1 MLSFQA
7 CIECHE
13 KYSLDQIIYRCACG
27 GLIEVSHQAIPPLEK
42 GGLGGILGDSGVWR
56 FKNAVLSVPENEIIS
71 HPEGNTRLYQR
82 EVLSRWAGLANLL
95 LKHEGENPT
104 GSFKDRGMTVA
115 VTQANRLGQK
125 ALACASTGN
134 TSASLASYGAQA
146 GLKTIVFLPAGK
158 VAPGKLAQ
166 ALAYGAELSEV
177 EGDFDTAMEQV
188 QAASREQ
195 GLYLVNSINPFR
207 LEGQKTIIWELFS
220 QLDWNPPD
228 WIVVPG
234 GNLGNTS
241 AFGKAIREAFEWGW
255 IKKRPRIAVIQA
267 EGANP
272 FCTSFKNGFR
282 ELKPVKAHTRASA
295 INIGHPVNYPKAV
308 RVIEELNGLVEEV
321 SDTQIMEAK
330 GQIDR
335 CGIGC
340 EPASAATLAGAR
352 KLVNAGSI
360 KPNEQ
365 VVLIL
370 TGNLL
375 KDP

>member
-1 MLSFQA
+1 MLSFQT
-7 CIECHE
+7 CIQCSE
-13 KYSLDQIIYRCACG
+13 KFSLDQIVYRCGCG
-27 GLIEVSHQAIPPLEK
+27 GLIEVKHPLPNPLPE
-42 GGLGGILGDSGVWR
+42 GEGSGVWR
-56 FKNAVLSVPENEIIS
+56 FKDAILPIPDNEIVT
-71 HPEGNTRLYQR
+71 HPEGNTRLYER
-82 EVLSRWAGLANLL
+82 EVLSHWAGIQNLL

-125 ALACASTGN
+125 TLACASTGN

-158 VAPGKLAQ
+158 VAAGKLAQ
-166 ALAYGAELSEV
+166 ALAYGAELSQV
-177 EGDFDTAMEQV
+177 EGDFDTAMDKV

-207 LEGQKTIIWELFS
+207 LEGQKTIMWELFS
-220 QLDWNPPD
+220 QLNWNPPD

-241 AFGKAIREAFEWGW
+241 AFGKAVREAFEWGW

-272 FCTSFKNGFR
+272 FYTSFKNSFR
-282 ELKPVKAHTRASA
+282 DLVPVKAQTRASA

-308 RVIEELNGLVEEV
+308 RAVEELNGVVEEV
-321 SDTQIMEAK
+321 SDAQIIEAK

-352 KLVNAGSI
+352 KLVSAGII
-360 KPNEQ
+360 KPAEQ